1 MSKLIPLL
9 SLAFAVCLTAADVPR
24 EVREPFWKSKPGPWG
39 ELEIRTAYLEA
50 PDSLLAVSA
59 KPNSATRW
67 TFEQMS
73 EGAVRDL
80 LVASG
85 LGAELI
91 EKLMSPGRRVSNAA
105 AVTLYPTV
113 EELVSLSMDARSK
126 LYVEL
131 AKHPV
136 NEFQRDP
143 VFIVGQDLEDWLAT
157 SNLNAEQRD
166 LFRKL
171 IWKRGEATVFS
182 DISAL
187 LALAR
192 NQDEVQAV
200 FRSVTRVRTLIVSL
214 RLPVTVPRREFLEYW
229 SGGRP
234 ESLRLPFLSAITSRR
249 AEQSI
254 DISNFL
260 PSLMRQ
266 KIYTYPEIELGVKG
280 RFPDCHWTSMN
291 FFAVTPQDFLLD
303 TRLAASYLLEKY
315 EPIDAPYRFG
325 DIMCFMDSGEGL
337 HTCVY
342 VADDIVFTKNGD
354 SILAPWVFMQ
364 VADVDAVYRKSPST
378 RIQGFRLRR

>member
-1 MSKLIPLL
+1 MGQTVTL
-9 SLAFAVCLTAADVPR
+9 LAFAFAASLVAADAPGDA
-24 EVREPFWKSKPGPWG
+24 REPFWKAKPGPWG
-39 ELEIRTAYLEA
+39 ELEVRTAYLEA

-59 KPNSATRW
+59 KPNSTTRW

-73 EGAVRDL
+73 EGAVRET

-85 LGAELI
+85 LGSELI
-91 EKLMSPGRRVSNAA
+91 ERLMSPTRRVANAM
-105 AVTLYPTV
+105 AVTLFPSM
-113 EELVSLSMDARSK
+113 EELVSLGTEVRSR
-126 LYVEL
+126 LYLEL

-157 SNLNAEQRD
+157 STLNAEQRA
-166 LFRKL
+166 LFRRL
-171 IWKRGEATVFS
+171 VWKRGEAAVFS

-187 LALAR
+187 LSLAR

-214 RLPVTVPRREFLEYW
+214 KVPVAVPRQEFLDYW

-234 ESLRLPFLSAITSRR
+234 ESLRLPFLTAITNRR
-249 AEQSI
+249 AEQRV

-266 KIYTYPEIELGVKG
+266 KIHTYPEIELGVKG
-280 RFPDCHWTSMN
+280 RFPDCHWTSLN
-291 FFAVTPQDFLLD
+291 FFAATPQDFLLD

-315 EPIDAPYRFG
+315 EPVDAPYRFG
-325 DIMCFMDSGEGL
+325 DVLCFMDGGEGL

-354 SILAPWVFMQ
+354 SVLAPWVFMQ

-378 RIQGFRLRR
+378 RIQGFRIRR

>member
-1 MSKLIPLL
+1 MQRWLHFILCLL
-9 SLAFAVCLTAADVPR
+9 LASAARADGAGQVS
-24 EVREPFWKSKPGPWG
+24 EPFWKARSGPWG
-39 ELEIRTAYLEA
+39 ELDVRTAYLEA

-59 KPNSATRW
+59 KPNSTTRW

-73 EGAVRDL
+73 EGAVREA
-80 LVASG
+80 LVGAG
-85 LGAELI
+85 LGSELI
-91 EKLMSPGRRVSNAA
+91 EKLMSPNRRVANAT
-105 AVTLYPTV
+105 AVTLYPTMD
-113 EELVSLSMDARSK
+113 ELVSLDREVRSK

-143 VFIVGQDLEDWLAT
+143 VFIVGQDPEDWLAT
-157 SNLNAEQRD
+157 STLNAEQKE
-166 LFRKL
+166 LVRKL
-171 IWKRGEATVFS
+171 IWKRGAATVFS

-187 LALAR
+187 LSLAR

-200 FRSVTRVRTLIVSL
+200 FRSVTRVRTLIVTL
-214 RLPVTVPRREFLEYW
+214 RLPLSVPRKEFLDYW
-229 SGGRP
+229 SGGRT
-234 ESLRLPFLSAITSRR
+234 ESVRLPFLNAITNRR
-249 AEQSI
+249 AEQQI
-254 DISNFL
+254 DVSNFL

-280 RFPDCHWTSMN
+280 RFPDCHWTSLN

-315 EPIDAPYRFG
+315 EPVDAPYRFG
-325 DIMCFMDSGEGL
+325 DVLCFMDSGEGL

-354 SILAPWVFMQ
+354 SVLAPWVFMQ
-364 VADVDAVYRKSPST
+364 VGDVDAVYRKSPST
-378 RIQGFRLRR
+378 RVQGFRLKR

>member
-1 MSKLIPLL
+1 MARLTPLL
-9 SLAFAVCLTAADVPR
+9 SLAFAACLTAADVPG

-39 ELEIRTAYLEA
+39 ELEVRTAYLEA

-59 KPNSATRW
+59 KPNSTTRW

-73 EGAVRDL
+73 EGAVRET

-85 LGAELI
+85 LGSELI
-91 EKLMSPGRRVSNAA
+91 EKLMSPSRRVANAA
-105 AVTLYPTV
+105 AVTLFPST
-113 EELVSLSMDARSK
+113 EELVSLGVEVRSR
-126 LYVEL
+126 LYLEL

-143 VFIVGQDLEDWLAT
+143 VFVVGQDLEDWLAT
-157 SNLNAEQRD
+157 STLNAEQRD

-187 LALAR
+187 LSLAR

-200 FRSVTRVRTLIVSL
+200 FRSVTRVRTLIVSI

-234 ESLRLPFLSAITSRR
+234 ESLRLPFLTAITNRR
-249 AEQSI
+249 AEQKI

-280 RFPDCHWTSMN
+280 RFPDCHWTSLN

-325 DIMCFMDSGEGL
+325 DVLCFMDGGEGL

-354 SILAPWVFMQ
+354 SVLAPWVFMQ

>member
-1 MSKLIPLL
+1 MSHLL
-9 SLAFAVCLTAADVPR
+9 ASAFMAIAALTAPVDGAG
-24 EVREPFWKSKPGPWG
+24 ETKEPSWKAKPGPWG
-39 ELEIRTAYLEA
+39 DLEVRTAFLEA

-59 KPNSATRW
+59 KPNSTTRW

-73 EGAVRDL
+73 EGSVRDV

-91 EKLMSPGRRVSNAA
+91 EKLMSPGRRVSKAA

-113 EELVSLSMDARSK
+113 EELASLSMDARSK

-157 SNLNAEQRD
+157 SSLNPEQRD
-166 LFRKL
+166 LFRRL
-171 IWKRGEATVFS
+171 VWRRGAAVVFS

-187 LALAR
+187 LSLAR

-214 RLPVTVPRREFLEYW
+214 RLPVTVPRREFLDYW
-229 SGGRP
+229 SGGRS
-234 ESLRLPFLSAITSRR
+234 ESLRLPFLTAITNRR
-249 AEQSI
+249 AEQRI

-280 RFPDCHWTSMN
+280 RFPDCHWTSLN
-291 FFAVTPQDFLLD
+291 FFAATPQDFLLD

-315 EPIDAPYRFG
+315 EPVDAPYRFG
-325 DIMCFMDSGEGL
+325 DVLCFMDSGEGL

-364 VADVDAVYRKSPST
+364 VADVDAVYHKSPST

>member
-39 ELEIRTAYLEA
+39 ELEVRTAYLEA

-325 DIMCFMDSGEGL
+325 DIICFMDSGEGL

>member
-1 MSKLIPLL
+1 MSKLTPLL
-9 SLAFAVCLTAADVPR
+9 SLAFAACLTAADVPG
-24 EVREPFWKSKPGPWG
+24 EAREPFWKSKPGPWG
-39 ELEIRTAYLEA
+39 ELEVRTAYLEA

-59 KPNSATRW
+59 KPNSTTRW

-73 EGAVRDL
+73 EGAVRET

-85 LGAELI
+85 LGSELI
-91 EKLMSPGRRVSNAA
+91 EKLMSPSRRVANAA
-105 AVTLYPTV
+105 AVTLFPST
-113 EELVSLSMDARSK
+113 EELVSLGVEVRSR
-126 LYVEL
+126 LYLEL

-143 VFIVGQDLEDWLAT
+143 VFVVGQDLEDWLAT
-157 SNLNAEQRD
+157 SSLNLEQRD
-166 LFRKL
+166 LFRRL
-171 IWKRGEATVFS
+171 VWRRGAAVVFS

-187 LALAR
+187 LSLAR

-266 KIYTYPEIELGVKG
+266 KIYTFPEIELGVKG

>member
-1 MSKLIPLL
+1 MSHLL
-9 SLAFAVCLTAADVPR
+9 ASAFMAIAALTAPVDGAG
-24 EVREPFWKSKPGPWG
+24 ETKEPSWKAKPGPWG
-39 ELEIRTAYLEA
+39 DLEVRTAFLEA

-59 KPNSATRW
+59 KPNSTTRW

-73 EGAVRDL
+73 EGSVRDV

-113 EELVSLSMDARSK
+113 EELASLSMDARSK

-157 SNLNAEQRD
+157 SSLNPEQRD
-166 LFRKL
+166 LFRRL
-171 IWKRGEATVFS
+171 VWRRGAAVVFS

-187 LALAR
+187 LSLAR

-325 DIMCFMDSGEGL
+325 DILCFMDSGEGL

>member
-1 MSKLIPLL
+1 MSHLL
-9 SLAFAVCLTAADVPR
+9 ASAFMAIAALTAPVDGAG
-24 EVREPFWKSKPGPWG
+24 ETKEPSWKAKPGPWG
-39 ELEIRTAYLEA
+39 DLEVRTAFLEA

-59 KPNSATRW
+59 KPNSTTRW

-73 EGAVRDL
+73 EGSVRDV

-91 EKLMSPGRRVSNAA
+91 EKLMSPGRRVSIAA

-113 EELVSLSMDARSK
+113 EELASLSMDARSK

-157 SNLNAEQRD
+157 SSLNPEQRD
-166 LFRKL
+166 LFRRL
-171 IWKRGEATVFS
+171 VWRRGAAVVFS

-187 LALAR
+187 LSLAR

-249 AEQSI
+249 AEQAI

-266 KIYTYPEIELGVKG
+266 KIYTYPEIEHGLKG

-325 DIMCFMDSGEGL
+325 DILCFMDSGEGL

>member
-1 MSKLIPLL
+1 MSQLL
-9 SLAFAVCLTAADVPR
+9 ASAFMAIAALTAPVDGAG
-24 EVREPFWKSKPGPWG
+24 ETKEPSWKAKPGPWG
-39 ELEIRTAYLEA
+39 DLEVRTAFLEA

-59 KPNSATRW
+59 KPNSTTRW

-73 EGAVRDL
+73 EGSVRDV

-85 LGAELI
+85 LSAELI
-91 EKLMSPGRRVSNAA
+91 EKLMSPGRRVSSAA

-113 EELVSLSMDARSK
+113 EELASLSMDARSK

-157 SNLNAEQRD
+157 SSLNPEQRD
-166 LFRKL
+166 LFRRL
-171 IWKRGEATVFS
+171 VWRRGAAVVFS

-187 LALAR
+187 LSLAR

-214 RLPVTVPRREFLEYW
+214 KLPVTVPRREFLEYW
-229 SGGRP
+229 SGGRS
-234 ESLRLPFLSAITSRR
+234 ESVRLPFLSAITSRR

>member
-266 KIYTYPEIELGVKG
+266 KIYT
-280 RFPDCHWTSMN
+280 
-291 FFAVTPQDFLLD
+291 
-303 TRLAASYLLEKY
+303 
-315 EPIDAPYRFG
+315 
-325 DIMCFMDSGEGL
+325 
-337 HTCVY
+337 
-342 VADDIVFTKNGD
+342 
-354 SILAPWVFMQ
+354 
-364 VADVDAVYRKSPST
+364 
-378 RIQGFRLRR
+378 

>member
-1 MSKLIPLL
+1 MM
-9 SLAFAVCLTAADVPR
+9 AFAACLSAADAPG
-24 EVREPFWKSKPGPWG
+24 ELREPFWKSKPGPWG
-39 ELEIRTAYLEA
+39 ELEVRTAFLEA

-59 KPNSATRW
+59 KPNSTTRW

-73 EGAVRDL
+73 EGAVREV

-85 LGAELI
+85 LGSELI
-91 EKLMSPGRRVSNAA
+91 EKLMSPSRRVSNPM
-105 AVTLYPTV
+105 AVTLFPSM
-113 EELVSLSMDARSK
+113 EELVSLGVEVRSK
-126 LYVEL
+126 LYLEL

-143 VFIVGQDLEDWLAT
+143 VFVVGQDLEDWLAT
-157 SNLNAEQRD
+157 SALNAEQKE
-166 LFRKL
+166 LFRRL

-187 LALAR
+187 LSLAR

-214 RLPVTVPRREFLEYW
+214 RLPVAVPRREFLEYW

-234 ESLRLPFLSAITSRR
+234 ESLRLPFLAAITNRR
-249 AEQSI
+249 AEQKI

-280 RFPDCHWTSMN
+280 RFPDCHWTSLN

-325 DIMCFMDSGEGL
+325 DVLCFMDGGEGL

-354 SILAPWVFMQ
+354 SVLAPWVFMQ

>member
-1 MSKLIPLL
+1 MSHLL
-9 SLAFAVCLTAADVPR
+9 ASAFMAIAALTAPVDGAG
-24 EVREPFWKSKPGPWG
+24 ETKEPSWKAKPGPWG
-39 ELEIRTAYLEA
+39 DLEVRTAFLEA

-59 KPNSATRW
+59 KPNSTTRW

-73 EGAVRDL
+73 EGSVRDV

-113 EELVSLSMDARSK
+113 EELASLSMDARSK

-157 SNLNAEQRD
+157 SSLNPEQRD
-166 LFRKL
+166 LFRRL
-171 IWKRGEATVFS
+171 VWRRGAAVVFS

-187 LALAR
+187 LSLAR

-234 ESLRLPFLSAITSRR
+234 ESVRLPFLSAITSRR

-291 FFAVTPQDFLLD
+291 FFAATPQDFLLD

>member
-1 MSKLIPLL
+1 MRKLLASLL
-9 SLAFAVCLTAADVPR
+9 LLAVACVSRADGADD
-24 EVREPFWKSKPGPWG
+24 VREPFWKARPGPWG
-39 ELEIRTAYLEA
+39 DLEVRTAYLEA

-59 KPNSATRW
+59 KPNSTTRW

-73 EGAVRDL
+73 EGAVREV
-80 LVASG
+80 LVGSG
-85 LGAELI
+85 LTSETI
-91 EKLMSPGRRVSNAA
+91 ERLMNPSRRVVTAS
-105 AVTLYPTV
+105 AVTLYPTL
-113 EELVSLSMDARSK
+113 EELVSLTPEVRSK
-126 LYVEL
+126 LYLEL
-131 AKHPV
+131 ARHPV

-157 SNLNAEQRD
+157 STLNAEQRE

-171 IWKRGEATVFS
+171 VWKRGGATVFS

-187 LALAR
+187 LSLAR

-200 FRSVTRVRTLIVSL
+200 FRSVTRMRTLIVSL
-214 RLPVTVPRREFLEYW
+214 KLPVTVPRKDFLEYW

-234 ESLRLPFLSAITSRR
+234 ESLRLPFLSAIASRR
-249 AEQSI
+249 ADQKI
-254 DISNFL
+254 DVSNFL

-280 RFPDCHWTSMN
+280 RFPDCHWTSLN
-291 FFAVTPQDFLLD
+291 FFSVTPQDFLLD

-325 DIMCFMDSGEGL
+325 DVLCFMDSGDGL

-354 SILAPWVFMQ
+354 SVLAPWVFMQ